1 MAELLVGKKGIAV
14 IGQQIRD
21 AWFCL
26 WINQGWSDIGG
37 QIKDGHVIYGC
48 SGEC

>member
-1 MAELLVGKKGIAV
+1 MAELLVGKKRIAV

-21 AWFCL
+21 AWLCL

-37 QIKDGHVIYGC
+37 QIKDGRIIYDC

>member
-1 MAELLVGKKGIAV
+1 MAELLVSKKGIAV

-37 QIKDGHVIYGC
+37 QIKDGCIIYGY